1 MTFEAGFAYRAARS
15 TGAIESGVLRAES
28 ADAARSLLA
37 GRGLFPLELHAE
49 DAAERGGARLPP
61 ADLALGLRVFA
72 SLLESGLPLG
82 RALAAMDELVPP
94 SWTAVLPPL
103 RDAVREG
110 KSLAGALSSSPV
122 AFPPL
127 MLGLLAAGEAG
138 SGLAAAVTR
147 AAELAEQQ
155 VETRRAIQGALAY
168 PILLAGAGTASVA
181 LLVTFVL
188 PRFAAI
194 LEDLGQRLPPT
205 ARLVLAAADAVRV
218 GWLPALGVAAALALA
233 WRFWTASEP
242 GREQWHALLLDLP
255 WIGRARRAA
264 ATGRFSSALAAL
276 LESGVPIAPALA
288 HAGRASGDASVA
300 ARVRSARD
308 AVVGGQRLSDALQA
322 ERAVT
327 PTAVRLIRAG
337 EESGRLAAMLTQT
350 GRVESARATQLVQG
364 AVRVIEPALIV
375 AFGGLVALVAA
386 ALLQAVY
393 SVRPVP

>member
-1 MTFEAGFAYRAARS
+1 MTSEAGFAYRAAQS
-15 TGAIESGVLRAES
+15 TGAIESGVVRAES
-28 ADAARSLLA
+28 AEAARSLLA
-37 GRGLFPLELHAE
+37 GRGLFPLELRAE
-49 DAAERGGARLPP
+49 DAMERAGARLPP

-72 SLLESGLPLG
+72 TLLESGLPLA
-82 RALAAMDELVPP
+82 RALAAMDELVPA
-94 SWTAVLPPL
+94 SWNAVLPPL

-110 KSLAGALSSSPV
+110 KSLAGALAESPV

-127 MLGLLAAGEAG
+127 VMGLLAAGEAG

-168 PILLAGAGTASVA
+168 PILLACAGTASVA

-194 LEDLGQRLPPT
+194 LADLGQRLPPT
-205 ARLVLAAADAVRV
+205 ARLVLAAADAVRA
-218 GWLPALGVAAALALA
+218 GWLPALGVAAVLTAA
-233 WRFWTASEP
+233 WRLWTASQP

-255 WIGRARRAA
+255 LVGRARLAA
-264 ATGRFSSALAAL
+264 ATGRFASALAAL

-288 HAGRASGDASVA
+288 HAGRAAGDAAVE

-308 AVVGGQRLSDALQA
+308 AVLGGQRLSAAL
-322 ERAVT
+322 EGEGAVT
-327 PTAVRLIRAG
+327 PTAMRLVRAG
-337 EESGRLAAMLTQT
+337 EETGRLAAMLTQA
-350 GRVESARATQLVQG
+350 GRVESARAAQLVQG
-364 AVRVIEPALIV
+364 AVRVIEPTLIV